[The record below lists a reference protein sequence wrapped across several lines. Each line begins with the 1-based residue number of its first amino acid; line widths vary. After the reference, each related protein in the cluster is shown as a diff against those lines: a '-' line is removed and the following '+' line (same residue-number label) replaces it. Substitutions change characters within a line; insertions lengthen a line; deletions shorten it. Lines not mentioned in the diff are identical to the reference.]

1 MPQALATV
9 PGGLEDSQT
18 VPGVAT
24 DTPEYYCLL
33 TKAGAVLEAAAHAA
47 GKPIRLSVIA
57 VGDGNGEVLVPA
69 DDSVDLVHEVYRRPI
84 DSLSQDEEDPNVCW
98 AHIVIP
104 ATEGGFWIRE
114 FGIWAEPLEEGGQ
127 PVLFAYGNH
136 APFYK
141 AKSVLGQATTHEL
154 SVPVIMSGTAEVQ
167 IIVSESGYAS
177 RLELERLKE
186 RFERFPFIPFT
197 ATGSTTQR
205 PLVDR
210 CADVL
215 NVRDFGAMGDG
226 KADDTEAFLRAEQ
239 AADARGI
246 KQVFVPVGTY
256 RIGTFTS
263 LRLDMLFG
271 LGLLVSDE
279 GASRQLYMG
288 GEGSGCEGC
297 DLFAEEAR
305 NAARE
310 AISAADEAAAYKEGI
325 LASYEDIMGKETF
338 DALFLVNQFAPQMI
352 ASARQDI
359 LGYRDWYAD
368 GMAQIGRLKAGAV
381 QMRQRCRNAI
391 NGHVRDLRLHRLQL
405 AAADGRTPYLFIVAG
420 QSNAV
425 GYGADAN
432 GGYESAADV
441 AQFWA
446 WDEDPARLK
455 PLKDPVYKSV
465 KGSAWPA
472 FCRRFFELT
481 GHKVYIL
488 NVASGGAAVTDGG
501 YTTANTWADNG
512 YGTLRATARTQ
523 FKALKAHLE
532 RQQLPFE
539 IGGLLW
545 CQGETDGGRIAAG
558 TVSAQEYVDGTLDVF
573 AFFREITGKATLDVF
588 ISKIGFSTTTLAP
601 GTPAHEG
608 YVAVQEAQEAL
619 CRGEA
624 YVHMAFRLAPTFF
637 AAGFMSDSIHYNQTG
652 YNMMGESLASC
663 AATTLNI

>member
-9 PGGLEDSQT
+9 PGGLEDTQT

-33 TKAGAVLEAAAHAA
+33 TQAGAVLEAAAHAA
-47 GKPIRLSVIA
+47 GKPVRLSVIA
-57 VGDGNGEVLVPA
+57 VGDGNGEVPVPA
-69 DDSVDLVHEVYRRPI
+69 DDAVDLVHEVYRRPI
-84 DSLSQDEEDPNVCW
+84 DSLSQDEKDPNICW

-114 FGIWAEPLEEGGQ
+114 FGIFAEPLEEGGQ

-141 AKSVLGQATTHEL
+141 SRSVLGQATTHEL

-167 IIVSESGYAS
+167 IIINESGYAS

-368 GMAQIGRLKAGAV
+368 GMEQIGRLKAGAV

-446 WDEDPARLK
+446 WDEDPALLK

-481 GHKVYIL
+481 GRKVYIL

-501 YTTANTWADNG
+501 YTTANTWADNA

-523 FKALKAHLE
+523 FEALKAHLE

-545 CQGETDGGRIAAG
+545 CQGEAEGGRIAAG

-573 AFFREITGKATLDVF
+573 AFFRELTGKATLDVF
-588 ISKIGFSTTTLAP
+588 VSKIGFSTTTLAP

-652 YNMMGESLASC
+652 YNMMGEALASC

>member
-47 GKPIRLSVIA
+47 GKPVRLSIIA
-57 VGDGNGEVLVPA
+57 VGDGNGEVPVPA
-69 DDSVDLVHEVYRRPI
+69 DGAVDLVHEVYRRPI
-84 DSLSQDEEDPNVCW
+84 DSLSQDADDPNICW

-114 FGIWAEPLEEGGQ
+114 FGVWAEPLEEDGQ

-167 IIVSESGYAS
+167 IIVNESGYAS

-215 NVRDFGAMGDG
+215 NVRDFGAVGDG
-226 KADDTEAFLRAEQ
+226 RADDTEAFLRAEQ

-338 DALFLVNQFAPQMI
+338 DFLFLVNQFAPQMI
-352 ASARQDI
+352 ASVRQDI

-391 NGHVRDLRLHRLQL
+391 NGHVRDMRLHRLQL

-446 WDEDPARLK
+446 WDEDPALLK

-481 GHKVYIL
+481 GRKVYIL

-501 YTTANTWADNG
+501 YTTANTWADNA
-512 YGTLRATARTQ
+512 YGTLRATARAQ
-523 FKALKAHLE
+523 FEALKAHLE
-532 RQQLPFE
+532 QQQLPFE

-573 AFFREITGKATLDVF
+573 AFFRELTGKATLDVF
-588 ISKIGFSTTTLAP
+588 VSKIGFSTTTLAP

-608 YVAVQEAQEAL
+608 YVAVQEAQEEM
-619 CRGEA
+619 CRDNEH
-624 YVHMAFRLAPTFF
+624 VHMAFRLAPTFF
-637 AAGFMSDSIHYNQTG
+637 DVGYMSDTIHYNQTG